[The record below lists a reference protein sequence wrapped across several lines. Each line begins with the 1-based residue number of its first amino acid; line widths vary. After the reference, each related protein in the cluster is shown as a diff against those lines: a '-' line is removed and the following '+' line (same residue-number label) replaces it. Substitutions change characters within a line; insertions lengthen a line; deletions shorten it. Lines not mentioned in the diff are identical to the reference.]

1 MMDVPGMPVFV
12 VKNQVP
18 PMRGRK
24 EEKMTKKEK
33 ITIKGGWVIAP
44 NRMEIVGA
52 TYRQALTYLVALR
65 MRYGRRNFLQ
75 KPELI
80 YI

>member
-1 MMDVPGMPVFV
+1 MIIV
-12 VKNQVP
+12 VASGKLLTKSP
-18 PMRGRK
+18 AWGRK
-24 EEKMTKKEK
+24 EKKMGKKEK
-33 ITIKGGWVIAP
+33 ITVAKSWTVARN
-44 NRMEIVGA
+44 NRVEIVGA

-65 MRYGRRNFLQ
+65 MRYGKRDFLQ